1 MPEGPVDGEG
11 RGRAG
16 ERKAAGAAAGKAA
29 EARHAHRKEGPARL
43 VHFGFEV
50 PEEPAAP
57 ARVAAR
63 PMRACCAVVACGML
77 HVACRAVYA

>member
-29 EARHAHRKEGPARL
+29 EARQELRLLDGPVSKAKAGYVEAKKAFFSYEL
-43 VHFGFEV
+43 QV
-50 PEEPAAP
+50 
-57 ARVAAR
+57 
-63 PMRACCAVVACGML
+63 CGS
-77 HVACRAVYA
+77 H